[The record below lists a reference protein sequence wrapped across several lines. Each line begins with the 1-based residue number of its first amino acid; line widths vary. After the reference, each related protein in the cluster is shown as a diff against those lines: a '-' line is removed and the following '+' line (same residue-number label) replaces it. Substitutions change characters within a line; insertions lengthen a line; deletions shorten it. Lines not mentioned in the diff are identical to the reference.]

1 MFGLQ
6 LRHLLAIVGAVVI
19 IGALGWL
26 YASGRSSGYAKRDL
40 ECKAETA
47 VLESRAIEAERQ
59 ATALREKGR
68 ILADRLAAQAA
79 EAQAQLD
86 AAKRTADERINSMAS
101 AARRNLD
108 AALVRLLNG
117 LTPIRSSGGDPASAA
132 TAGTAAPVPAAAS
145 DPARPAAGY
154 ASERAVVRAIAD
166 CRIGYESCRVRH
178 SALAEWA
185 EAVTNP
191 PR

>member
-19 IGALGWL
+19 IAALGWL
-26 YASGRSSGYAKRDL
+26 YASGRNSGYAKRDL
-40 ECKAETA
+40 ECKAEVA
-47 VLESRAIEAERQ
+47 VLESRAAEAERQ

-68 ILADRLAAQAA
+68 VLADRLAAQAA
-79 EAQAQLD
+79 DAQAQLD
-86 AAKRTADERINSMAS
+86 AARRSADERINSMAS

-108 AALVRLLNG
+108 AALVRLLND
-117 LTPIRSSGGDPASAA
+117 LTPIRSGSDPASAPA
-132 TAGTAAPVPAAAS
+132 AGTAAPVPSASS
-145 DPARPAAGY
+145 DPSRPPGGY
-154 ASERAVVRAIAD
+154 ASERAIVRSIAD

-178 SALAEWA
+178 GALAEWV
-185 EAVTNP
+185 ESITNP